1 MIVLDTDHLSF
12 LQHPGSPEAVA
23 LVNKLQ
29 RSEEEAVFTTI
40 VSLEEQLRSWLN
52 VIGRYRDPSQQ
63 VAYYP
68 RLREF
73 VRFFANWK
81 IADFDLV
88 AAGEFQ
94 RLRSLGVRIGNS
106 DLKIAAIAI
115 TRRATLLSRNLRDFE
130 KVTGLVVQDWSQ

>member
-12 LQHPGSPEAVA
+12 RQHPGSPEAVA

-29 RSEEEAVFTTI
+29 QTTEDAVFTTI

-52 VIGRYRDPSQQ
+52 VIGRYRDSSQQ

-73 VRFFANWK
+73 FGLTE
-81 IADFDLV
+81 DLV
-88 AAGEFQ
+88 FDFVKF
-94 RLRSLGVRIGNS
+94 LGNP
-106 DLKIAAIAI
+106 LK
-115 TRRATLLSRNLRDFE
+115 S
-130 KVTGLVVQDWSQ
+130 